1 MLAEGSIERVLDTMG
16 AWRCVRF
23 ESGNVG
29 VVNSQGRI
37 KLVEGPV
44 GRYCAMESYPGIWGV
59 IAIDGKVEIEPKYEG
74 VMIHTD
80 GTVDLTVRRGKV
92 ITKKLP

>member
-29 VVNSQGRI
+29 VVNKIGFVSPGR
-37 KLVEGPV
+37 
-44 GRYCAMESYPGIWGV
+44 
-59 IAIDGKVEIEPKYEG
+59 
-74 VMIHTD
+74 
-80 GTVDLTVRRGKV
+80 
-92 ITKKLP
+92 

>member
-1 MLAEGSIERVLDTMG
+1 MDMLAEGSIERVLNTMG

-37 KLVEGPV
+37 KP
-44 GRYCAMESYPGIWGV
+44 
-59 IAIDGKVEIEPKYEG
+59 
-74 VMIHTD
+74 
-80 GTVDLTVRRGKV
+80 LT
-92 ITKKLP
+92 LSAQS